1 MCRVGRESQWTAAA
15 MGRLER
21 ESWLTVAARREGM
34 SEDTSSN
41 HENMMIIFLGV
52 KACSVL

>member
-1 MCRVGRESQWTAAA
+1 